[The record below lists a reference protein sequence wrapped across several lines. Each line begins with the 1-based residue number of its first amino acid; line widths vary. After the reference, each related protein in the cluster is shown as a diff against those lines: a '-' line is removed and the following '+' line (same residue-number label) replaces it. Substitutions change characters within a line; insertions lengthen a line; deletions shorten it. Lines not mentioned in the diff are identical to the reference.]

1 MAEQSSGKTTGK
13 TPVAKKETVAT
24 ATPAPTG
31 STAVQSERP
40 APTQTAQTAPAA
52 QPPRPLPDPS
62 PRNGVR
68 VNLTSIQY
76 AFTTGT
82 RSRSVVAIQYAL
94 KDRGFDPG
102 TPTGLVDTKTRAA
115 YAEYQRTIDER
126 ATGLPTGESLEH
138 LGFEVV
144 G

>member
-1 MAEQSSGKTTGK
+1 MAEQSSAKTTGK
-13 TPVAKKETVAT
+13 TSAAKRESVTT
-24 ATPAPTG
+24 ATPATTG
-31 STAVQSERP
+31 EAAKAAEISLERR
-40 APTQTAQTAPAA
+40 
-52 QPPRPLPDPS
+52 PPEPLEVKPPKPLPDAS

-68 VNLTSIQY
+68 VNVSSIER
-76 AFTTGT
+76 AFHTAG

-102 TPTGLVDTKTRAA
+102 TPTGLVDSKTRAA
-115 YAEYQRTIDER
+115 YAEYQRSIDER
-126 ATGLPTGESLEH
+126 PTGVPTSTSLEH